1 MRKPLLDHDRAPPP
15 SFSEVNQKGGI
26 GHEREP
32 KMTEADQKEDKL
44 YKLETLVFR
53 GSHHDQ
59 QPFPQEN
66 HCDRATSFL
75 TTKPKGSK
83 RQNAVGS
90 QQSTGDK
97 RSKRVSRKIQRNS
110 FLFQKQMKED
120 TWETKGERRRETKGN
135 K

>member
-1 MRKPLLDHDRAPPP
+1 
-15 SFSEVNQKGGI
+15 
-26 GHEREP
+26 
-32 KMTEADQKEDKL
+32 MTK
-44 YKLETLVFR
+44 
-53 GSHHDQ
+53 Q

-97 RSKRVSRKIQRNS
+97 RSKRASRKIQRNT